1 MLVAKRVKMTDY
13 LMQKSGPEVGM
24 WVALPHCLS
33 HQVWVFVLFCFIF
46 LKMLSCFT
54 TKIRDVSLTFH
65 LSYVFM
71 QRSDQH
77 RKTVG

>member
-33 HQVWVFVLFCFIF
+33 HQTVPV
-46 LKMLSCFT
+46 KFT
-54 TKIRDVSLTFH
+54 
-65 LSYVFM
+65 
-71 QRSDQH
+71 
-77 RKTVG
+77 

>member
-1 MLVAKRVKMTDY
+1 MSGFATLPESSESACEVY
-13 LMQKSGPEVGM
+13 LSSTLGM
-24 WVALPHCLS
+24 GFC
-33 HQVWVFVLFCFIF
+33 FCFIF

>member
-1 MLVAKRVKMTDY
+1 MGGFATLPESSDSACEVY
-13 LMQKSGPEVGM
+13 LSSTLGM
-24 WVALPHCLS
+24 G
-33 HQVWVFVLFCFIF
+33 FCFIF